1 MAKMENV
8 QSGIARFIDRD
19 IAPSLSG
26 WDRVI
31 IAAGGGILA
40 ARLPEILAQY
50 AERPIFAAMRIYD
63 TESREVDI
71 DALYQAAK
79 PYMGTDPL
87 PLKIPALNVTIKM
100 GKKEIDTLYTYI
112 KEEL

>member
-8 QSGIARFIDRD
+8 QAGIAKFIDRD
-19 IAPSLSG
+19 IVPSLSG

-31 IAAGGGILA
+31 IAAGGGLLS
-40 ARLPEILAQY
+40 ARLPDIIAQY
-50 AERPIFAAMRIYD
+50 AERPIFAAMQLYD
-63 TESREVDI
+63 SESGEMDI

-87 PLKIPALNVTIKM
+87 PLKIPLMNITIKLS
-100 GKKEIDTLYTYI
+100 KKEIDTLYSYI
-112 KEEL
+112 KEEM